1 MKKVLVVVV
10 QGLLWCTASYLNIIT
25 KDLIDAF
32 VVTNKPKSIKVA
44 NSLKT
49 INYNDK

>member
-1 MKKVLVVVV
+1 M
-10 QGLLWCTASYLNIIT
+10 